1 LLLDDETIRRHI
13 KDYFAKNK
21 LAPENGGSDS
31 YFSVKQAEK
40 LKSYLQAHTYLY
52 VKHICAYVNKAF
64 AISFTVSGM
73 TKWLHAQGFTYK
85 KPQGVSAKI
94 DTTKQEAF
102 IKAYAALKERLKG
115 TEPIY
120 FVDSVHPEH

>member
-1 LLLDDETIRRHI
+1 
-13 KDYFAKNK
+13 
-21 LAPENGGSDS
+21 
-31 YFSVKQAEK
+31 
-40 LKSYLQAHTYLY
+40 
-52 VKHICAYVNKAF
+52 
-64 AISFTVSGM
+64 M

>member
-1 LLLDDETIRRHI
+1 
-13 KDYFAKNK
+13 
-21 LAPENGGSDS
+21 
-31 YFSVKQAEK
+31 VEK